1 MKRIALLATGGTIA
15 CRQTPDGLTPALRA
29 SQMLHSVPCWSE
41 VGQGPTGEVRFV
53 RIAKRSQHRDAG
65 PGMAEPDVEII
76 PRDVFSMD
84 SSNIQP
90 EEWSVLARAV
100 HDAMEDC
107 DGVVITHGTDTMGYT
122 AAALSYML
130 HGQTKPVILTGSQL
144 PLGAPLSDAETNL
157 SCAIEAACKGVPGTY
172 VCFARKLIH
181 GTRAVKTHTMS
192 FDAFS
197 SVNRSLAGIVDSE
210 GVRFLRPQ
218 KINGPYTFRPE
229 VDSRVFLLK
238 LVPGTH
244 PDVLDYVGN
253 AGYRGLVIEAFGL
266 GGLHYIRRNL
276 VEKLRTLRE
285 KGVRILV
292 LTQCMY
298 EKADLSI
305 YEVGTQLLKTDVI
318 SGMDLTTEAA
328 VTKLMWALA
337 QDNTDELL
345 LTDLCGEIRHE

>member
-1 MKRIALLATGGTIA
+1 
-15 CRQTPDGLTPALRA
+15 
-29 SQMLHSVPCWSE
+29 
-41 VGQGPTGEVRFV
+41 
-53 RIAKRSQHRDAG
+53 
-65 PGMAEPDVEII
+65 
-76 PRDVFSMD
+76 
-84 SSNIQP
+84 
-90 EEWSVLARAV
+90 
-100 HDAMEDC
+100 
-107 DGVVITHGTDTMGYT
+107 
-122 AAALSYML
+122 ML

-157 SCAIEAACKGVPGTY
+157 SCAIEAACKGIPGTY

-210 GVRFLRPQ
+210 GVRFMRPQ
-218 KINGPYTFRPE
+218 KINGPYQFRPE

-238 LVPGTH
+238 LVPGTQ
-244 PDVLDYVGN
+244 PDVLDFVAQ

-276 VEKLRTLRE
+276 VEKLRMLRE

-305 YEVGTQLLKTDVI
+305 YEVGNQLLKTDVI
-318 SGMDLTTEAA
+318 SGQDLTTEAA

-345 LTDLCGEIRHE
+345 MSDLCGEIRQEG

>member
-1 MKRIALLATGGTIA
+1 MNKDSEVLVMKRIALLATGGTIA
-15 CRQTPDGLTPALRA
+15 CRKTPDGLTPALRA
-29 SQMLHSVPCWSE
+29 SQMLHSVPC
-41 VGQGPTGEVRFV
+41 R
-53 RIAKRSQHRDAG
+53 A
-65 PGMAEPDVEII
+65 DVEII

-100 HDAMEDC
+100 DAAMQDC

-157 SCAIEAACKGVPGTY
+157 SCAIEAACKGIPGTY

-210 GVRFLRPQ
+210 GVRFMRPQ
-218 KINGPYTFRPE
+218 RINGPYQFRPH

-238 LVPGTH
+238 LVPGTQ
-244 PDVLDYVGN
+244 PDVLDFVVQ

-276 VEKLRTLRE
+276 VEKLRMLRQQ
-285 KGVRILV
+285 GVRVMV

-305 YEVGTQLLKTDVI
+305 YEVGNQLLKTDVI
-318 SGMDLTTEAA
+318 SGMDMTTEAA

-337 QDNTDELL
+337 QDDPDELL
-345 LTDLCGEIRHE
+345 ASDLCGEVRTDG

>member
-29 SQMLHSVPCWSE
+29 SQMIQSVPC
-41 VGQGPTGEVRFV
+41 R
-53 RIAKRSQHRDAG
+53 A
-65 PGMAEPDVEII
+65 DVEII

-90 EEWSVLARAV
+90 EEWSLLAKAA
-100 HDAMEDC
+100 DAAMQDC
-107 DGVVITHGTDTMGYT
+107 DGVVVTHGTDTMGYT

-130 HGQTKPVILTGSQL
+130 MGQTKPVILTGSQL

-157 SCAIEAACKGVPGTY
+157 SCAIEAACQGIPGTY
-172 VCFARKLIH
+172 VCFSRKLIH

-197 SVNRSLAGIVDSE
+197 SVNRSLAGMVDSE
-210 GVRFLRPQ
+210 GVRFMRPQ
-218 KINGPYTFRPE
+218 KIKGSYQLRPE

-238 LVPGTH
+238 LVPGTQ
-244 PDVLDYVGN
+244 PDVLDFVAQ
-253 AGYRGLVIEAFGL
+253 AGYRGLVIEAFGV

-276 VEKLRTLRE
+276 VEKLRMLRQQ
-285 KGVRILV
+285 GVRILV

-318 SGMDLTTEAA
+318 SGMDMTTEAA

-337 QDNTDELL
+337 QENTDELL
-345 LTDLCGEIRHE
+345 QGDLCGEIRAE

>member
-1 MKRIALLATGGTIA
+1 MNKDSEVLVMKRIALLATGGTIA

-29 SQMLHSVPCWSE
+29 SQMLHSVPC
-41 VGQGPTGEVRFV
+41 R
-53 RIAKRSQHRDAG
+53 A
-65 PGMAEPDVEII
+65 DVEII

-100 HDAMEDC
+100 DAAMQDC

-157 SCAIEAACKGVPGTY
+157 SCAIEAACKGIPGTY

-210 GVRFLRPQ
+210 GVRFMRPQ
-218 KINGPYTFRPE
+218 KINGPYQFRPE

-238 LVPGTH
+238 LVPGTQ
-244 PDVLDYVGN
+244 PDVLDFVAQ

-276 VEKLRTLRE
+276 VEKLRMLRE

-305 YEVGTQLLKTDVI
+305 YEVGNQLLKTDVI
-318 SGMDLTTEAA
+318 SGQDLTTEAA

-345 LTDLCGEIRHE
+345 MSDLCGEIRQEG

>member
-1 MKRIALLATGGTIA
+1 MKRIVLLATGGTIA
-15 CRQTPDGLTPALRA
+15 CRQTPEGLSPALRA
-29 SQMLHSVPCWSE
+29 CQML
-41 VGQGPTGEVRFV
+41 QGLSLR
-53 RIAKRSQHRDAG
+53 
-65 PGMAEPDVEII
+65 PDVDVV

-90 EEWSVLARAV
+90 EEWSMLAHAV
-100 HDAMEDC
+100 HAAMLEEDV
-107 DGVVITHGTDTMGYT
+107 DGIVITHGTDTMGYT

-130 HGQTKPVILTGSQL
+130 YGQTKPVILTGSQL
-144 PLGAPLSDAETNL
+144 PLGAPLSDAEINL
-157 SCAIEAACKGVPGTY
+157 SCAIEAACKGIPGTY

-197 SVNRSLAGIVDSE
+197 SVNRSLAGIIDSE
-210 GVRFLRPQ
+210 GVRFMRPQ
-218 KINGPYTFRPE
+218 KIKGPYQFRPE

-238 LVPGTH
+238 LVPGTQ
-244 PDVLDYVGN
+244 PDVLDFVAQ
-253 AGYRGLVIEAFGL
+253 AGYRGLVIEAFGV

-276 VEKLRTLRE
+276 VEKLQILRE

-298 EKADLSI
+298 EKADLTV
-305 YEVGTQLLKTDVI
+305 YEVGNQLLKTDVI

-337 QDNTDELL
+337 QKNTDELL
-345 LTDLCGEIRHE
+345 MSDLCGEIRQEG

>member
-15 CRQTPDGLTPALRA
+15 CRQTADGLTPALRA
-29 SQMLHSVPCWSE
+29 SQMLHSVPC
-41 VGQGPTGEVRFV
+41 R
-53 RIAKRSQHRDAG
+53 A
-65 PGMAEPDVEII
+65 DVEII

-90 EEWSVLARAV
+90 EEWSLLAKAA
-100 HDAMEDC
+100 DEAMRDC

-130 HGQTKPVILTGSQL
+130 TGQKKPVILTGSQL

-197 SVNRSLAGIVDSE
+197 SVNRSLAGLVDSE
-210 GVRFLRPQ
+210 GVRFMRPQ
-218 KINGPYTFRPE
+218 RIAAEYRFRPE

-238 LVPGTH
+238 LVPGTQ
-244 PDVLDYVGN
+244 PDVLDFVAD
-253 AGYRGLVIEAFGL
+253 AGYRGLVIEAFGV

-276 VEKLRTLRE
+276 VEKLRMLRE

-305 YEVGTQLLKTDVI
+305 YEVGTQLLRTDVI
-318 SGMDLTTEAA
+318 SGMDMTTEAA

-337 QDNTDELL
+337 QENTDELL
-345 LTDLCGEIRHE
+345 TSDLCGEVRTDG

>member
-1 MKRIALLATGGTIA
+1 MNKDSEVLVMKRIALLATGGTIA

-29 SQMLHSVPCWSE
+29 SQMLHSVPC
-41 VGQGPTGEVRFV
+41 R
-53 RIAKRSQHRDAG
+53 A
-65 PGMAEPDVEII
+65 DVEII

-90 EEWSVLARAV
+90 EEWSVLASAV
-100 HDAMEDC
+100 DAAMQDC

-157 SCAIEAACKGVPGTY
+157 SCAIEAACKGIPGTY

-210 GVRFLRPQ
+210 GVRFMRPQ
-218 KINGPYTFRPE
+218 KINGPYQFRPE

-238 LVPGTH
+238 LVPGTQ
-244 PDVLDYVGN
+244 PDVLDFVAQ

-276 VEKLRTLRE
+276 VEKLRMLRQQ
-285 KGVRILV
+285 GVRVMV

-305 YEVGTQLLKTDVI
+305 YEVGNQLLKTDVI
-318 SGMDLTTEAA
+318 SGMDMTTEAA

-337 QDNTDELL
+337 QDDPDELL
-345 LTDLCGEIRHE
+345 ASDLCGEVRTDG

>member
-1 MKRIALLATGGTIA
+1 MKKIALLATGGTIA
-15 CRQTPDGLTPALRA
+15 CRHTPEGLIPAMKAEELISA
-29 SQMLHSVPCWSE
+29 VS
-41 VGQGPTGEVRFV
+41 
-53 RIAKRSQHRDAG
+53 HRGDL
-65 PGMAEPDVEII
+65 ELI

-90 EEWSVLARAV
+90 EEWSQLACAA
-100 HDAMEDC
+100 DEAMREA

-130 HGQTKPVILTGSQL
+130 LGQRKPVILTGSQL

-157 SCAIEAACKGVPGTY
+157 SCALEAAALGVPGTY
-172 VCFARKLIH
+172 VCFNRKLIL

-197 SVNRSLAGIVDSE
+197 SVNRALAGVADSA

-218 KINGPYTFRPE
+218 RITAPYRLRPE

-238 LVPGTH
+238 LVPGTQ
-244 PDVLDYVGN
+244 PDVLDFVAH

-276 VEKLRTLRE
+276 VEKLRMLRSL
-285 KGVRILV
+285 GVRVLV

-298 EKADLSI
+298 ERADLSI
-305 YEVGTQLLKTDVI
+305 YEVGTQLLRTDVI
-318 SGMDLTTEAA
+318 SGMDMTTEAA

-337 QDNTDELL
+337 QENPDELL
-345 LTDLCGEIRHE
+345 AEDLCGEVRMRETANEDAGEGPEDN

>member
-1 MKRIALLATGGTIA
+1 MKRIVLLATGGTIA
-15 CRQTPDGLTPALRA
+15 CRQTADGLSPALSA
-29 SQMLHSVPCWSE
+29 SQMLEGVP
-41 VGQGPTGEVRFV
+41 R
-53 RIAKRSQHRDAG
+53 RA
-65 PGMAEPDVEII
+65 DVTIV
-76 PRDVFSMD
+76 PQDVFSMD

-90 EEWSVLARAV
+90 EEWSVLAHAV
-100 HDAMEDC
+100 HRALTDART

-144 PLGAPLSDAETNL
+144 PMGAPLSDAETNL

-172 VCFARKLIH
+172 VCFSRKLIH
-181 GTRAVKTHTMS
+181 GTRAVKTHTLS

-197 SVNRSLAGIVDSE
+197 SVNRSLAGVIDSE

-218 KINGPYTFRPE
+218 RITGDYQFRPE

-238 LVPGTH
+238 LVPGTQ
-244 PDVLDYVGN
+244 PDVLDFVAQ

-276 VEKLRTLRE
+276 VEKLRMLRAR
-285 KGVRILV
+285 GVRILV

-298 EKADLSI
+298 ERADLSI
-305 YEVGTQLLKTDVI
+305 YEVGNQLLRTDVI
-318 SGMDLTTEAA
+318 NGMDLTTEAA

-337 QDNTDELL
+337 QENTDELL
-345 LTDLCGEIRHE
+345 QTDLCGEIRQER